1 MTDDPVSGNAPERR
15 APRWMTLL
23 LVLSLAVNLL
33 IAGMVIGSVATRDRD
48 RHGGRSD
55 LAGDLGRTPFVAA
68 LDRDDR
74 RALARALMREAGP
87 LRESRY
93 ELKSRVESLL
103 SAIRAEPFDRAAVE
117 RLIADQ
123 RHAAGRRQELGERLL
138 LDYLEGLSTEA
149 RRAYADRLDRS
160 IRRAP

>member
-1 MTDDPVSGNAPERR
+1 MTDDPVSGNVPERR
-15 APRWMTLL
+15 APRWMSLL

-33 IAGMVIGSVATRDRD
+33 IAGIVIGSVATRDRD
-48 RHGGRSD
+48 RPGGRPD

-68 LDRDDR
+68 LDRGDR

-87 LRESRY
+87 LRESRS
-93 ELKSRVESLL
+93 ELKARFESLL
-103 SAIRAEPFDRAAVE
+103 AAIRAEPFDRASVE

-138 LDYLEGLSTEA
+138 LDYLEGLTPEA